1 MLDVII
7 ALSPALLAA
16 AWMFGVRAIALCLVS
31 AFSCAFFEWA
41 YRKLLKKS
49 REVGDLSAIVTGMLL
64 SFCLPVTAPLWVP
77 VVGALFAIVL
87 VKQLFGG
94 IGKNFMNPALAAR
107 AFLFSWPVIMSNW
120 IMPMS
125 HSSFFDFSLVD
136 AVSTATPLSMLHVGT
151 LPSSAFELKA
161 VISGYVGGS
170 IGEISSVALIAGGLY
185 LLWRRVIS
193 WRIPVTFLA
202 TVAVVTFVF
211 PRGGNN
217 NLEWMLWNLFSGGL
231 MLGAIFMATD
241 YVTSPVTPK
250 GQLIFGVGCGL
261 ITVFIR
267 YFGSYPEG
275 VTYAILVM
283 NACVWLLDKIG
294 TPRRFGKIT
303 QKGGDAK

>member
-7 ALSPALLAA
+7 ALCPALLAA
-16 AWMFGVRAIALCLVS
+16 AWMFGVRAIVLCAVS
-31 AFSCAFFEWA
+31 SATCAFFEWA
-41 YRKLLKKS
+41 YRKLLHKS
-49 REVGDLSAIVTGMLL
+49 REVGDLSSIVTGMLL
-64 SFCLPVTAPLWVP
+64 SFCLPVTVPLWIP

-125 HSSFFDFSLVD
+125 HSSFLDFSLTD
-136 AVSTATPLSMLHVGT
+136 AVSTATPMSLLHAGT
-151 LPSSAFELKA
+151 LPSVSFELKA

-170 IGEISSVALIAGGLY
+170 MGEISSIALIVGGLY

-193 WRIPVTFLA
+193 CRIPCAYLL
-202 TVAVVTFVF
+202 TVAVVTFAF
-211 PRGGNN
+211 PRGGNDR
-217 NLEWMLWNLFSGGL
+217 LDWMLWNLFSGGL

-250 GQLIFGVGCGL
+250 GQLIFGIGCGL
-261 ITVFIR
+261 LTVFIR

-275 VTYAILVM
+275 VSYAILVM
-283 NACVWLLDKIG
+283 NACVWLIDKLG
-294 TPRRFGKIT
+294 TPKRFGTTKP
-303 QKGGDAK
+303 KGGAA